1 MNWQSN
7 MKNNNQINK
16 VHDLRDF
23 AKQTVSQLSFK
34 KLKNT
39 MPTIAEIEAELNALD
54 NKNQED
60 KNAKNKN

>member
-1 MNWQSN
+1 

>member
-7 MKNNNQINK
+7 MKNYNQINK
-16 VHDLRDF
+16 VHDSRDF